1 MAREYDSTEYRKN
14 RRIVL
19 EGSPMCAYCRRR
31 KADTV
36 DHVVEV
42 DRGGDSSL
50 SNLVPCCRTCNSRK
64 GQDYLTRKNA
74 SRLAGRDAAVEAAET
89 QRANARSFLDDT
101 PLPPRATRKEIS
113 LEEQEGTEKT
123 GHDLGESPPIGR
135 DTPRLSTSGY
145 GEDSFG
151 PLVVEWARKFLGVDL
166 FPWQR
171 LHLDAL
177 LAKDPRSILAGDP
190 VPDLYHRES
199 FAGTG
204 RQQGKTTLAAA
215 LLGWWLT
222 DFAGMR
228 GKPQSVLNS
237 AHKLHRAEDVAR
249 LLFPILEEYF
259 GGKPMWSA
267 GRMTCTLPDRSKWEV
282 SAAVPSS
289 AHGGSYDLIVADE
302 VWSVAPTVVFDGY
315 RPSQIARKSPLLA
328 MYSTA
333 GDESSTLLLQL
344 REQGLAAIDSGKP
357 SRSLFQEWS
366 IPPEVDPMDR
376 RYWGYPNP
384 SLGRSITMEALEL
397 AAAGPD
403 KSSFMRGHLNVYLAS
418 AKSWLPSVGA
428 WEKCQFDGP
437 IPSGGILAIDSSVDS
452 QRFVGVR
459 SAPFEDGTVGT
470 TVEFIVDNEPEM
482 WREVERVLEDRTVK
496 LAVTPTLELHVPEHY
511 KERSTVVG
519 HGEIS
524 KYTSLVRTMI
534 AEKRIR
540 STREEMFHQHVAR
553 AVGVKTSTGFIVSSQ
568 KSVGPIELCR
578 VMIWSVAL
586 ASVPVR
592 TRKPTIASAKR

>member
-1 MAREYDSTEYRKN
+1 
-14 RRIVL
+14 
-19 EGSPMCAYCRRR
+19 
-31 KADTV
+31 
-36 DHVVEV
+36 
-42 DRGGDSSL
+42 
-50 SNLVPCCRTCNSRK
+50 
-64 GQDYLTRKNA
+64 
-74 SRLAGRDAAVEAAET
+74 
-89 QRANARSFLDDT
+89 
-101 PLPPRATRKEIS
+101 
-113 LEEQEGTEKT
+113 
-123 GHDLGESPPIGR
+123 
-135 DTPRLSTSGY
+135 
-145 GEDSFG
+145 
-151 PLVVEWARKFLGVDL
+151 VEWARKYLGIEL
-166 FPWQR
+166 FPWQQ
-171 LHLDAL
+171 LHLQAL
-177 LAKDPRSILAGDP
+177 LAKDPKSLLAGDP

-199 FAGTG
+199 FAGTA
-204 RQQGKTTLAAA
+204 RQQGKTTLAASV
-215 LLGWWLT
+215 LGWWLT

-267 GRMTCTLPDRSKWEV
+267 GRMTLTLPDRSKWEV
-282 SAAVPSS
+282 AAAVPSS
-289 AHGGSYDLIVADE
+289 AHGGSYDLIMADE
-302 VWSVAPTVVFDGY
+302 VWHVAPTVIFDGY
-315 RPSQIARKSPLLA
+315 RPAQIARRSPLLA

-333 GDESSTLLLQL
+333 GDESSSLLLQIK
-344 REQGLAAIDSGKP
+344 EQGLSAIDSGKP
-357 SRSLFQEWS
+357 TRALFQEWS

-376 RYWGYPNP
+376 RFWRFANP
-384 SLGRSITMEALEL
+384 SLGRSITLEALEL

-437 IPSGGILAIDSSVDS
+437 IPSGGILAIDNSVDS

-482 WREVERVLEDRTVK
+482 WDEVERVLSDRAVK
-496 LAVTPTLELHVPEHY
+496 LAVTPSLELHVPEHY

-540 STREEMFHQHVAR
+540 ATREEMLHQHVAR
-553 AVGVKTSTGFIVSSQ
+553 AVGVKTSTGYIVSSQ